1 MPSFF
6 MYLGFSSMIDLMK
19 FLFFFL
25 FIASASA
32 QTHPPIPLPLE
43 HGLNRQQELKELE
56 AGLNTHRS
64 VRPRIQLP
72 DTAKA
77 TGTGKSWLLRKAFHE
92 HLIELK
98 QPDWGLQFDLLGD
111 FAIGRDYGNA
121 KNTWLSTQG
130 FQAQGYLGSKV
141 SFTTSFYISDAVF
154 PAYIDS
160 FIRNYDVVPGQGR
173 PRPKGTR
180 GALGYASAN
189 GFFTYQPSQFLNFQ
203 FGQGQ
208 QFIGEGYRSMLMA
221 DVAFPNPFLR
231 MQAKFGPF
239 EYTYWLQQMV
249 DIYSNVPSADI
260 SGGELFRKK
269 YAAMSYLD
277 WKVTERLSLG
287 AFQSIVWLGDDSL
300 GNSKTIPW
308 QYLNPVIMYWPIQY
322 STGSEG
328 NFLLA
333 VTAAYKTTKYS
344 QAYMQFLIDEMVTSE
359 FFAQNGAVVNKYSIQ
374 LGWKDYKAFGVK
386 NLFFLSEF
394 NMVRPYTYSHWSTLT
409 NYGHSGQPIAHP
421 AGANFTEL
429 LGMAEYNWNKAWF
442 ASAKAIVMKVGL
454 DSAGLNYGQDIR
466 RNYYDV
472 PGGIRATGASIGWGR
487 PANSLHLE
495 AAVGRVLNP
504 KTNLRIELRYIYRQE
519 DMDIS
524 TRNTHWFMLGLRSQ
538 LRNLYYDY

>member
-1 MPSFF
+1 MLFRIIYAFDGRFF
-6 MYLGFSSMIDLMK
+6 VFLLIFKVFIISSVQ
-19 FLFFFL
+19 
-25 FIASASA
+25 A

-72 DTAKA
+72 DTSKA

-130 FQAQGYLGSKV
+130 FLAQGYLGSKV
-141 SFTTSFYISDAVF
+141 SFTTSFYISDAIF

-173 PRPKGTR
+173 ARPKGTR
-180 GALGYASAN
+180 GVLGYASAN

-239 EYTYWLQQMV
+239 EYTYWFQQMV
-249 DIYSNVPSADI
+249 DIYSKVASPDI
-260 SGGELFRKK
+260 RDGLFRKK
-269 YAAMSYLD
+269 YASMSYLD

-308 QYLNPVIMYWPIQY
+308 QYLNPVLLYWPIQY

-333 VTAAYKTTKYS
+333 VTASYKTTKYS

-359 FFAQNGAVVNKYSIQ
+359 FFANNGAVVNKYSLQ

-429 LGMAEYNWNKAWF
+429 LGMTEYNWNKSWF
-442 ASAKAIVMKVGL
+442 ASAKAIAMRVGK
-454 DSAGLNYGQDIR
+454 DSAGLNFGQDIR
-466 RNYYDV
+466 QDYYTA
-472 PGGIRATGASIGWGR
+472 PGGIFQTGASIGWGR

-504 KTNLRIELRYIYRQE
+504 KTNLRIELRYIYRHE